1 MKTSSKVNNVS
12 SNIGEWITLSFFGN
26 RYVTPIEIE
35 IKDKISKHRTYPKK
49 QLVDNLCTQ
58 GHDIGDVTKELNRQ
72 CSCSTLR
79 FIPSKDVYVGAEIGR
94 NIWSDICGRIHTQ
107 ESTVGG
113 KLQVTESGIK
123 MDIYRTDFQFSK
135 LKERVASLGFKR
147 APVMRWTG
155 TFNKKKA
162 LECLDQIAGEVPF
175 AEPHEKGD
183 RSCVLDMVC
192 EVIERKSK
200 RAPWAWL
207 LSHAVVQVEMTPVRR
222 NVIET
227 LFSLSN
233 GPVDWKGN
241 LISLHELKMNTNLSL
256 DEIEKAVE
264 YFQKK
269 GVVRQM
275 RGDFSPTEQGYTLVR
290 RAFKDENGVTFALVH
305 VTEADYKL
313 EISTPSYVGPE
324 IMGLLNEEG
333 GTSVSEV
340 GTPVI
345 FCPYTREEV
354 VDLLGMLVSV
364 LEAREI

>member
-1 MKTSSKVNNVS
+1 LKTSSKVNNVS
-12 SNIGEWITLSFFGN
+12 SNIGEWITSSFFGN

-35 IKDKISKHRTYPKK
+35 IKDNISKNRTYPK
-49 QLVDNLCTQ
+49 QRLVDNLCKQ
-58 GHDIGDVTKELNRQ
+58 GYNNGDVTKELNRQ

-79 FIPSKDVYVGAEIGR
+79 FIPSEDVYVSVEIGMS
-94 NIWSDICGRIHTQ
+94 IWSDICSRIHTQ
-107 ESTVGG
+107 ESMVGG

-123 MDIYRTDFQFSK
+123 VDIYRTDFQFSK
-135 LKERVASLGFKR
+135 LTERVASLGFKQ

-155 TFNKKKA
+155 TFSRKKA
-162 LECLDQIAGEVPF
+162 LKCLDQISGGVPF

-183 RSCVLDMVC
+183 RLCVLDMVC
-192 EVIERKSK
+192 EVIERKPK

-207 LSHAVVQVEMTPVRR
+207 LSHAVVKVEMTPVRR
-222 NVIET
+222 DVIET
-227 LFSLSN
+227 LFLLSN

-264 YFQKK
+264 YFQEK
-269 GVVRQM
+269 GVVRQV
-275 RGDFSPTEQGYTLVR
+275 RGDFSPTDQGYTLVR
-290 RAFKDENGVTFALVH
+290 RAFRDERGVTFALVH

-313 EISTPSYVGPE
+313 EISTPSYIDPE

-340 GTPVI
+340 GTPVV

-354 VDLLGMLVSV
+354 VDLLGMLVDI
-364 LEAREI
+364 LEAREP